1 MRFTIKKILPR
12 TLFGRSLLIMV
23 TPVILVQAI
32 SVYIFFDRH
41 WSKMTE
47 RLAYAL
53 AGEIAVI
60 ASRIEGNDNP
70 DYIRELSS
78 MSAQYLGL
86 LVSYEPHAA
95 LSERERGFSSD
106 SLVSRKL
113 AAALDEQVRRPF
125 RLVVDADEKWIEVRV
140 ALKDGVL
147 SISSPQRRMFSSTG
161 YIFLLWMICSA
172 IILMAIAI
180 LFMRNQ
186 IRPIRRLAVAAER
199 IGKGRELPANFKAE
213 GAREVRQAAQAFI
226 DMHGRI
232 TRQIAQRT
240 AMLAGVSHDLR
251 TPLTR
256 LKLQVAMMPQS
267 PDTEAMKR
275 DIDDMERMLNAY
287 LDFVRGEGGEASV
300 RVDLKDMLERLV
312 ADSRRMGT
320 EIALSISGD
329 LNISLRAMAFER
341 CLANIIGN
349 ARKYAKNIWLGAL
362 REDGEHIVIVVDDDG
377 PGIPEDQF
385 EDVFKPFVRVE
396 KSRNAATGGV
406 GLGLSIAQDIVHS
419 HGGEIWL
426 EKSPRGGLR
435 VCIRLPV

>member
-1 MRFTIKKILPR
+1 MRFGIKKILPR

-60 ASRIEGNDNP
+60 ASRVEENDNP
-70 DYIRELSS
+70 DYIRQLSS

-86 LVSYEPHAA
+86 LVSYESHAMLPEA
-95 LSERERGFSSD
+95 ERGPGSN
-106 SLVSRKL
+106 SLITRKL
-113 AAALDEQVRRPF
+113 AAALNEQVRRPF
-125 RLVVDADEKWIEVRV
+125 RIVVDVDEKWIEVRV

-226 DMHGRI
+226 DMHERI

-312 ADSRRMGT
+312 GDARRMGT

-341 CLANIIGN
+341 CLSNIIGN

>member
-1 MRFTIKKILPR
+1 MRFGIKKILPR

-60 ASRIEGNDNP
+60 ASRIEGNDDP

-86 LVSYEPHAA
+86 LVSYEPHATLPEA
-95 LSERERGFSSD
+95 ERGFSSD

-113 AAALDEQVRRPF
+113 AAALNEQVRRPF

-161 YIFLLWMICSA
+161 YIFLLWMISSA
-172 IILMAIAI
+172 IILMAIAV

-226 DMHGRI
+226 DMHERI

-312 ADSRRMGT
+312 GDARRMGT
-320 EIALSISGD
+320 DIALSISGD

-349 ARKYAKNIWLGAL
+349 ARKYAKNIWVGAL
-362 REDGEHIVIVVDDDG
+362 REDGEHIVVVVDDDG

-435 VCIRLPV
+435 ACIRLPV

>member
-1 MRFTIKKILPR
+1 MRFGIKKILPR

-60 ASRIEGNDNP
+60 ASRVEENDNP
-70 DYIRELSS
+70 DYIRQLSS

-86 LVSYEPHAA
+86 LVSYESHAMLPEA
-95 LSERERGFSSD
+95 ERGPGSN
-106 SLVSRKL
+106 SLITRKL
-113 AAALDEQVRRPF
+113 AAALNEQVRRPF
-125 RLVVDADEKWIEVRV
+125 RIVVDVDEKWIEVRV

-172 IILMAIAI
+172 IILMAIGI

-226 DMHGRI
+226 DMHERI
-232 TRQIAQRT
+232 TRQIVQRT

-312 ADSRRMGT
+312 GDARRMGT

-341 CLANIIGN
+341 CLSNIIGN

-426 EKSPRGGLR
+426 EKSPRGGQR
-435 VCIRLPV
+435 GCIRVPV

>member
-1 MRFTIKKILPR
+1 MRFGIKKILPR

-60 ASRIEGNDNP
+60 ASRIEGNDDP

-86 LVSYEPHAA
+86 LVSYEPHATLPEA
-95 LSERERGFSSD
+95 ERGFSRN
-106 SLVSRKL
+106 SLITRKL
-113 AAALDEQVRRPF
+113 AAALNEQVRRPF
-125 RLVVDADEKWIEVRV
+125 RIVVDVDEKWIEVRV
-140 ALKDGVL
+140 VLKDGVL

-161 YIFLLWMICSA
+161 YIFLLWMISSA
-172 IILMAIAI
+172 IILMAIAV

-226 DMHGRI
+226 DMHERI

-300 RVDLKDMLERLV
+300 RVDLTDMLERLV
-312 ADSRRMGT
+312 ADARRMGT

-341 CLANIIGN
+341 CLSNIIGN

-362 REDGEHIVIVVDDDG
+362 REDGEHIVVVVDDDG